1 MSKAHFI
8 APQVP
13 LAEAITVRL
22 GQTSA
27 KFTTAD
33 QGKFVKLT
41 AESRFELCAAGD
53 PIEAVVVAVETAS
66 SGGYSVG
73 SIVKQGILF
82 VTADGLEATPG
93 TGTIALGDV
102 VVTGTVVAR
111 NTALTEFARV
121 CKATNQPGTTVVS
134 TLAGA
139 DTAAAVKTVLDA
151 ALVKVADAQAN
162 GLHAWRVVSLGS
174 AGTGAVGT
182 IIAVE
187 RV

>member
-1 MSKAHFI
+1 MSKAHYI

-13 LAEAITVRL
+13 LAEAHTVRL
-22 GQTSA
+22 GQTA
-27 KFTTAD
+27 QKFTTAD

-41 AESRFELCAAGD
+41 AESRYELCAAGD
-53 PIEAVVVAVETAS
+53 PIEAVVVAVETAP

-73 SIVKQGILF
+73 SIVDRGILF

-93 TGTIALGDV
+93 TGTIAIDDI
-102 VVTGTVVAR
+102 VVTGTVAAR
-111 NTALTEFARV
+111 NTALTEFPRV
-121 CKATNQPGTTVVS
+121 TKATNQPGATVTTADNVV
-134 TLAGA
+134 GNIN
-139 DTAAAVKTVLDA
+139 AAIA
-151 ALVKVADAQAN
+151 KVVDAQAN
-162 GLHAWRVVSLGS
+162 GLHAWRVVSLGT